1 MRRLITISM
10 ALLVGATGCRDE
22 PTFDERYDAAQEKV
36 SASAERIDRDLDA
49 APKTPG
55 AAPLGDGTGAPDD
68 RPQAD
73 MPADRSQ

>member
-1 MRRLITISM
+1 MRRIIPISM
-10 ALLVGATGCRDE
+10 ALLVGAAGCRDE

-36 SASAERIDRDLDA
+36 SASAERIDKDLDA
-49 APKTPG
+49 ASKMPG
-55 AAPLGDGTGAPDD
+55 AAPRGDGTGSPDD